1 MGEVPGPPRRTLTAV
16 RNEVIERLKL
26 NYAHGNLD
34 EEELEAR
41 LSEATAAE
49 TNGELRLLI
58 EDLPDI
64 QEGAAA
70 TPALSS
76 TGVRLN
82 QGPVREAATLVA
94 VMSGTVRKGLWR
106 PPRSMRA
113 VAFMGSVDL
122 DFTQA
127 EMPPG
132 ITEITAFTLMGG
144 VNIKVPPGLNVE
156 MSGFPF
162 MGGFEDHTEGM
173 IDPSAPTLR
182 VRGVAV
188 MGGVEVRVPR
198 RLRRQAARSLRRS
211 DEDE

>member
-1 MGEVPGPPRRTLTAV
+1 MGNLPGPPRLPLAAV
-16 RNEVIERLKL
+16 RNAVIERLKL

-34 EEELEAR
+34 EGELEAR

-49 TNGELRLLI
+49 TNGELQLLV

-70 TPALSS
+70 TPSMS
-76 TGVRLN
+76 PTGVRLN
-82 QGPVREAATLVA
+82 QGTVRESGTLVA
-94 VMSGTVRKGLWR
+94 VMSGAVRKGLWR
-106 PPRSMRA
+106 PPRKMRA
-113 VAFMGSVDL
+113 VAFMGGVDL

-132 ITEITAFTLMGG
+132 VTEITVFTLMGG
-144 VNIKVPPGLNVE
+144 VDIKVPPGLNVE

-162 MGGFEDHTEGM
+162 MGGFEDHSEGM

-198 RLRRQAARSLRRS
+198 RLRRAAGRSLRHHEA
-211 DEDE
+211 DE